1 MNSKRKLLLLCIVL
15 MFVSFICL
23 TETLCIESEVGELNI
38 TPTPSPTSSPLVTLV
53 SQKPKQVN
61 EMRKQKE
68 VEKPKLSNDE
78 KYMLAKIAM
87 AEAEGESLKSKALV
101 IATVLNRVSSKKFP
115 NTIKEVIFQENQF
128 SPTSNGRWERV
139 EPNKDC
145 YKALNMVLK
154 GKIQSKGSL
163 YFESCSCSNNW
174 HSRNLTFL
182 FEIDAFRFYK

>member
-1 MNSKRKLLLLCIVL
+1 

-23 TETLCIESEVGELNI
+23 TETLCIKSEVGELNI

-53 SQKPKQVN
+53 PQKPKQVN
-61 EMRKQKE
+61 ETRKQKE